1 MFFPRRI
8 FVFFPVQPLPKFS
21 NTLLSVPEHKG
32 YITMRWVNRN
42 QMSFKPNMLPNRL
55 RCFCPESGACTFMW
69 QTNSTETFPFSR
81 KIGQNGNKVCVSF
94 ISFSYAEGLGS
105 ECEARETSA
114 IWGKLGT
121 ALHAYALNPCTKFPP
136 NPTSRKVNT

>member
-69 QTNSTETFPFSR
+69 QTNSTKRKDKMVIKYICVREDLNRKKTF
-81 KIGQNGNKVCVSF
+81 SF
-94 ISFSYAEGLGS
+94 GH
-105 ECEARETSA
+105 C
-114 IWGKLGT
+114 
-121 ALHAYALNPCTKFPP
+121 P
-136 NPTSRKVNT
+136 NPLTPPPDPNLGNLVLFFWTSKFKI